1 MVKPGKIENIQIFEF
16 APKFN
21 FFLFS
26 TIVQFLNF
34 EDQAPTLKI
43 GPHMEYSRKWFEKSV
58 RKMWFVECV
67 LYASGSPRNISGKS
81 EELILPTLLSKP
93 LFFCRPF
100 CPTKWPKEE

>member
-1 MVKPGKIENIQIFEF
+1 MMVKPGKIENIQIFEF

-43 GPHMEYSRKWFEKSV
+43 GRQHF
-58 RKMWFVECV
+58 
-67 LYASGSPRNISGKS
+67 G
-81 EELILPTLLSKP
+81 LLGP
-93 LFFCRPF
+93 VHLVFA
-100 CPTKWPKEE
+100 

>member
-1 MVKPGKIENIQIFEF
+1 MIQIFFWMMVKPGKIENIQIFEF

-43 GPHMEYSRKWFEKSV
+43 RKHF
-58 RKMWFVECV
+58 
-67 LYASGSPRNISGKS
+67 G
-81 EELILPTLLSKP
+81 LL
-93 LFFCRPF
+93 RPVHLVF
-100 CPTKWPKEE
+100 A